1 MKSQIIETVTIAQA
15 KDTIVQA
22 AGVYFAT
29 DQRGTYLL
37 SRRRARPICLMGPAG
52 IGKTEIVRQAAEE
65 LSLAFLSY
73 SVTHHTRQSII
84 GLPRLVEGTAGGR
97 TVSMTEYTMS
107 EIIAQV
113 YQVMEAT
120 GKDRGILFLDEFNC
134 ASESLRPIMLQL
146 LQDKSFGPHAIP
158 DGWMLVLAGNPSE
171 YNRSAS
177 DLDPVTADRMRLV
190 HIQPDYAAWRSYAK
204 THGIHPVVLS
214 YLDNQK
220 DHFYVHRRDEEGT
233 ALVTARGWE
242 DLSLMMTCLEGNGQT
257 PDLALVAQYIQAGD
271 VARSFFTYYS
281 QYAGIVASGLLEQVL
296 ERRPEALAAIKRLS
310 FQKSWSLV
318 SALARRLQTMAEEA
332 AGLDDTTA
340 EVHDALHTMEQAR
353 KNDHGELKGW
363 DVMLTG
369 RATQVTRDRPAA
381 RFLLSCAAM
390 DLDSPEGWE
399 AVKQRFRKEIR
410 APRMEAFRRTAA
422 AVSNTLTVCRKAL
435 EGQPHLE
442 FLFNAVTDSPAL
454 LRVIS
459 QSSSPE
465 FRELFHDVSFDP
477 EAAGREL
484 NRAIAKSAEAARKEA
499 V

>member
-1 MKSQIIETVTIAQA
+1 MKSQIIETVNIAQA
-15 KDTIVQA
+15 KNTILQA

-29 DQRGTYLL
+29 DQRGNYILN
-37 SRRRARPICLMGPAG
+37 RRRARPICLMGPAG
-52 IGKTEIVRQAAEE
+52 VGKTEIVRQAAEE
-65 LSLAFLSY
+65 LGLAFLSY
-73 SVTHHTRQSII
+73 SITHHTRQSII
-84 GLPRLVEGTAGGR
+84 GLPRLVEGTVEGE

-113 YQVMEAT
+113 YKIMEDT

-171 YNRSAS
+171 YNRAAS

-190 HIQPDYAAWRSYAK
+190 HIQPDYAAWRAYAK
-204 THGIHPVVLS
+204 THGVHPVVLS

-220 DHFYVHRRDEEGT
+220 DHFYVHRRDEAGT

-242 DLSLMMTCLEGNGQT
+242 DLSLMMTCLEGNGQAL
-257 PDLALVAQYIQAGD
+257 DLALVAQYIQAGD
-271 VARSFFTYYS
+271 VARSFFTYYT

-318 SALARRLQTMAEEA
+318 SALLRRLQTMAEEA
-332 AGLDDTTA
+332 VRLDGTA
-340 EVHDALHTMEQAR
+340 AAAHGALSTLTEQAR
-353 KNDHGELKGW
+353 NN
-363 DVMLTG
+363 
-369 RATQVTRDRPAA
+369 QVEGTALSEVILAMAGGVEDRPAQSFLRECA
-381 RFLLSCAAM
+381 VGDVDQPGGWDRVRERFDIQLR
-390 DLDSPEGWE
+390 
-399 AVKQRFRKEIR
+399 Q
-410 APRMEAFRRTAA
+410 PRMEAFRRTAA
-422 AVSNTLTVCRKAL
+422 AISNTLTVCRKAL

-442 FLFNAVTDSPAL
+442 FLFNTITDSPAL
-454 LRVIS
+454 LRIIS
-459 QSSSPE
+459 QNDSPE

-484 NRAIAKSAEAARKEA
+484 NRSIAERVRNEQKEA